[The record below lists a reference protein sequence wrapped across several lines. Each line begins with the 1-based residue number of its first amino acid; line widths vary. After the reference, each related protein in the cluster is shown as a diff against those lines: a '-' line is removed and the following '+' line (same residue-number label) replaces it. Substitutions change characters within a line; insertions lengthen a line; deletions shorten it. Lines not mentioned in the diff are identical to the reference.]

1 MAFVGQ
7 SLADGQ
13 LPSSQAA
20 IFTVPASNRAI
31 VNYIHLHNTGTG
43 PETVTLW
50 LKRSGST
57 ARVFIREPALEADA
71 TLFPL
76 EPSEEFTLSAG
87 DTIEA
92 QTTTATTVDYFITG
106 ALETI

>member
-1 MAFVGQ
+1 MAFKGQ
-7 SLADGQ
+7 SIADGQ
-13 LPSSQAA
+13 IASSQAA
-20 IFTVPASNRAI
+20 IYTVPANYTAI
-31 VNYIHLHNTGTG
+31 INYIHLHNTGIS

-57 ARVFIREPALEADA
+57 ARVFLRIPALEPDV

-76 EPSEEFTLSAG
+76 DPSEELTLSAG
-87 DTIEA
+87 DSLEA

-106 ALETI
+106 ALEAV